1 MARLLTLEWVEWL
14 GCQLEEAHEAIE
26 GTAHA
31 PRIRGVA

>member
-1 MARLLTLEWVEWL
+1 MLTLNPATKV
-14 GCQLEEAHEAIE
+14 CQLEEAHEAIE